1 MAQEQSREQRCHNF
15 HTVHFHQLPV
25 SLRIHALAFRERL
38 LQTPRRHAREE
49 VAVCE

>member
-1 MAQEQSREQRCHNF
+1 MAQEQSREQRSHNF
-15 HTVHFHQLPV
+15 HTVHFHELPV

-49 VAVCE
+49 VAV